1 MDVLTDFTLDEKKF
15 MKIKCMNC
23 YTEIT
28 AYYHEGY
35 KGYRGKCLICE
46 IDFPLD

>member
-1 MDVLTDFTLDEKKF
+1 MDGLTDFTLAEKKF
-15 MKIKCMNC
+15 MKIKCMDC

-28 AYYHEGY
+28 VYYSEVY
-35 KGYRGKCLICE
+35 KGHRGKCLICK